1 MSASHDTRLAEHDAA
16 IESLRQSADE
26 TRRELK
32 AVAGDMRTG
41 FERLTTAV
49 HEIRGAAGPSLKD
62 MLDIGTRVGLL
73 VSLIV
78 GGIVYV
84 SRGGNSAEL
93 HQLELRVQR
102 IETLLG
108 MAMAPKL
115 RPTPGAWAGH

>member
-1 MSASHDTRLAEHDAA
+1 MSAGHDARLAEHDAA
-16 IESLRQSADE
+16 IDALRQGQD
-26 TRRELK
+26 ELK
-32 AVAGDMRTG
+32 RGVVSLADKMSAG
-41 FERLTTAV
+41 FERLTTAL

-73 VSLIV
+73 ISLIV